1 MFILQLPCG
10 QFISKLHTINI
21 SFILQIKLN
30 TLLYSY
36 KVLSWTS
43 EFPSVTCQSLVSV
56 ISDLISIIRVPTWM
70 NIVRPGV
77 SEGNQDMAGIN
88 YISPSNNNLN
98 ILKRKILKYLT
109 WNLFFN
115 LYLCLVFCFYP
126 STSKHN

>member
-1 MFILQLPCG
+1 
-10 QFISKLHTINI
+10 
-21 SFILQIKLN
+21 
-30 TLLYSY
+30 
-36 KVLSWTS
+36 
-43 EFPSVTCQSLVSV
+43 
-56 ISDLISIIRVPTWM
+56 M

-115 LYLCLVFCFYP
+115 LHIFMLGFLLLSIYIQAQLMFDNN
-126 STSKHN
+126 T